1 MTPENSVDMVQRFW
15 REVWSPPY
23 NIDVI
28 DELLADDFVCVNAGV
43 EIRSRA
49 AFKEWVRTFSSRIGN
64 ARLQPLDTFSNS
76 DGSKVVSR
84 WKATGSN
91 EGILGLPKDGR
102 PIEFTGISIW
112 QVRGDR
118 LTHHIIER
126 SAFELYKSLT
136 GI

>member
-28 DELLADDFVCVNAGV
+28 DELLTDDFVCINAGT

-76 DGSKVVSR
+76 DGSKVVTR

-112 QVRGDR
+112 QVKGMPVP
-118 LTHHIIER
+118 LVQAQ
-126 SAFELYKSLT
+126 SAVR
-136 GI
+136 